1 VTTLLLTIIGPEHSV
16 DVAVPGDLP
25 LSKLITP
32 LLETEFVDLVGSP
45 PRAWVLALP
54 DGEPLEP
61 ERSLI
66 ECGVADGHVL
76 RLRPASD
83 RASEALA
90 GTRSEHRHALR
101 GRCGRSP
108 QRECAAPRRGVRH
121 DRCRRCPRRGRRPRP
136 IAPEAAA
143 IGEISAWPTTDTPAD
158 ERVRALIMA
167 ADHQRLDVVDQLLS
181 TGISVDAVDPQWGR
195 QALRVAAEHGRPR
208 SVRHLL
214 ARSADPALKDEHRR
228 TALDFTGPDLAYM
241 RSPAHDEVA
250 AILAPL
256 TRGA

>member
-1 VTTLLLTIIGPEHSV
+1 MTTLLLTIIGPEHSV

-90 GTRSEHRHALR
+90 GHAANIDTLSAPDAGGVPSASALRHAAVFGMTDVVDALAAVGARLR
-101 GRCGRSP
+101 SL
-108 QRECAAPRRGVRH
+108 
-121 DRCRRCPRRGRRPRP
+121 
-136 IAPEAAA
+136 PEAAA
-143 IGEISAWPTTDTPAD
+143 IGEISAWPTTDTPAE

-167 ADHQRLDVVDQLLS
+167 ADHQRLDVVDQLPS

-214 ARSADPALKDEHRR
+214 ARSADPALKDEHGR
-228 TALDFTGPDLAYM
+228 TALDFTGSDLAYM